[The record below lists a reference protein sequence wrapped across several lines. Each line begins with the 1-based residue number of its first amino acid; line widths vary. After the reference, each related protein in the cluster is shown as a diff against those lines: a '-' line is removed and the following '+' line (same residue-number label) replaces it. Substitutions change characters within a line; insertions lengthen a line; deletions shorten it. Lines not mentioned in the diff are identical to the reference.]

1 MLCLLNKLIWLP
13 LLPDIRKVTMQSI
26 VCRCRA
32 IRRTGTLLNNISY
45 CARSRR
51 RRRNVGEEDKI
62 GTHDM
67 GDYLHLISVGKVGDE
82 GDTQW
87 GEDKVGEH
95 NQCHLQVVLW
105 VVVE

>member
-1 MLCLLNKLIWLP
+1 M
-13 LLPDIRKVTMQSI
+13 
-26 VCRCRA
+26 
-32 IRRTGTLLNNISY
+32 
-45 CARSRR
+45 
-51 RRRNVGEEDKI
+51 GEEDKI

-105 VVVE
+105 VVVERNGSSPSSSLLSGVCITLYVVILST